1 MKKKIL
7 SILFLV
13 LILIANFSFA
23 SYSTVKMEVVEEP
36 ICEIKFGQNSKFQ
49 KQLISKDLNNKE
61 VTIELKV
68 TNEDEVAKPTG
79 ELVLL
84 LDNSHSTDS
93 MTNQGA
99 TRRSQIQNSAKTL
112 ITNLLKDNSALKISV
127 VTFASLNTSNYSE
140 EGTIKDANVLCSL
153 TNDATKIT
161 NSLTNIPQNGPRTNL
176 EAGLELAYKQF
187 SNEKNN
193 KYIIVLTD
201 GIPNL
206 SLFESTATTENKQLY
221 SDYSINRT
229 KNKLKEIT
237 KNDVTLITMLTGI
250 DTPDTIVSGTT
261 KTYSDIIKEVFG
273 TAQTPTSGMF
283 YYISDDDIEKT
294 ITTDIYNSL
303 MPTNNTF
310 KDIVIED
317 YFPDEIVKNFDF
329 AYVKNA
335 NIGNISTKIDEKTN
349 KITWTIPE
357 LEYGKTAVVQYKL
370 KLKQDFDSSIVDKIL
385 NTNQKID
392 MKYKDFND
400 KEQNET
406 SNITPKLRL
415 TEPKEAPQD
424 LPKAGNISFALFI
437 TIISGAS
444 IFFLIKFVHI
454 SKKMK

>member
-1 MKKKIL
+1 
-7 SILFLV
+7 
-13 LILIANFSFA
+13 
-23 SYSTVKMEVVEEP
+23 
-36 ICEIKFGQNSKFQ
+36 
-49 KQLISKDLNNKE
+49 
-61 VTIELKV
+61 
-68 TNEDEVAKPTG
+68 
-79 ELVLL
+79 
-84 LDNSHSTDS
+84 
-93 MTNQGA
+93 
-99 TRRSQIQNSAKTL
+99 
-112 ITNLLKDNSALKISV
+112 
-127 VTFASLNTSNYSE
+127 
-140 EGTIKDANVLCSL
+140 
-153 TNDATKIT
+153 
-161 NSLTNIPQNGPRTNL
+161 
-176 EAGLELAYKQF
+176 
-187 SNEKNN
+187 
-193 KYIIVLTD
+193 
-201 GIPNL
+201 
-206 SLFESTATTENKQLY
+206 
-221 SDYSINRT
+221 
-229 KNKLKEIT
+229 
-237 KNDVTLITMLTGI
+237 MLTGI

-424 LPKAGNISFALFI
+424 LPKAGNTSFALFI